1 MAERAYTILTKPDV
15 LGFERVDVY
24 QWTNLQN
31 GDTGA
36 PLELPAYADRSVEIG
51 GDFGVGGSITIE
63 GSLGGSTYHALRDPG
78 LDPITKTTGGLWA
91 ILEAVRWIRP
101 HVTAGDGT
109 TAITCYILLRKA

>member
-1 MAERAYTILTKPDV
+1 MAERPYTITTKPDI

-24 QWTNLQN
+24 QWADLQS

-51 GDFGVGGSITIE
+51 GDFGLGGTVAIE
-63 GSLGGSTYHALRDPG
+63 GSLGGTVYHALRDPG
-78 LDPITKTTGGLWA
+78 LDPRSKTSGGLWS

-101 HVTAGDGT
+101 HVTAGNGT
-109 TAITCYILLRKA
+109 TSITCWILLRKA